1 MTFLQSKVI
10 KLITKRILNESFII
24 FFFFS
29 RKYSTF
35 IENVDFISYPDFPT
49 FLFHFNLLLLT
60 PLFVPYMHLSMRR
73 NIPVFQQMSFVTGI
87 GEKGKCILFP
97 VSVLISPCE

>member
-35 IENVDFISYPDFPT
+35 IENVDFISYPVFSA
-49 FLFHFNLLLLT
+49 FLFHFNLT
-60 PLFVPYMHLSMRR
+60 PYSAFRAVYAFIH
-73 NIPVFQQMSFVTGI
+73 
-87 GEKGKCILFP
+87 EKEYSCISTIVIRDGNRGKR
-97 VSVLISPCE
+97 